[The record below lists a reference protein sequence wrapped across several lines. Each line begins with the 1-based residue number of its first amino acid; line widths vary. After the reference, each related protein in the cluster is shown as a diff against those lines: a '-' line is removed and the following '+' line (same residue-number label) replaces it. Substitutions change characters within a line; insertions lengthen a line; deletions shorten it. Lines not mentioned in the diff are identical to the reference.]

1 MSSAPP
7 LTLKEPSSFISPLDL
22 YYFIRNYSE
31 AFAHLPMTSDTMT
44 RLTVFANYYGIN
56 DEGIQSEEDL
66 LQRITDNFF
75 S

>member
-7 LTLKEPSSFISPLDL
+7 LTLKAPSSFISPLDL

-31 AFAHLPMTSDTMT
+31 SFAHLPITSDTMT
-44 RLTVFANYYGIN
+44 KLTVFANYYGVN